1 MRAYTAAEAIQMDR
15 DSALHEA
22 LTYTAGQQGLTHQA
36 ERDIRAATMR
46 HVDLILD
53 LADAAVAARLELEAI
68 DRRLDTHVRE
78 LHVGCTAERPCPRYR
93 VMQIRHRRLQA
104 RYDAAYRALAR
115 GRR

>member
-1 MRAYTAAEAIQMDR
+1 MRALTAAEAIQMDR
-15 DSALHEA
+15 SSALNEA

-78 LHVGCTAERPCPRYR
+78 LHVGCTANRECFRFYVLQVRY
-93 VMQIRHRRLQA
+93 RRLQRA
-104 RYDAAYRALAR
+104 YDAAFVALKR